1 MLRYQAKMRKNSQV
15 AMEFVM
21 FILLAFMIMVVF
33 SVVTRGRMI
42 DLREEEEYVALK
54 DVVHAVQSEIS
65 IATGVEDGY
74 LREFSIPES
83 LGGVDYTIQISG
95 GYIIAESKNH
105 EYILSVPN
113 VEGNITKGVNQV
125 TKEGGTVYL
134 N

>member
-1 MLRYQAKMRKNSQV
+1 MKKYSQV

-21 FILLAFMIMVVF
+21 FVLIAFMIMVVF
-33 SVVTRGRMI
+33 AVVTRGRMI

-65 IATGVEDGY
+65 IAAGVEDGY
-74 LREFSIPES
+74 LRVFSIPES
-83 LGGVDYTIQISG
+83 LDGINYTVQIST

-105 EYILSVPN
+105 EYVLSVSD
-113 VEGNITKGVNQV
+113 VQGNITKGVNQL
-125 TKEGGTVYL
+125 TKEGGIVYL